1 MYLRWILESL
11 ALYGLSAVIC
21 LFIIGQF
28 ASLFSMPEFLR
39 DFSNA
44 ISIISEEHQRSNLF
58 HRMLRGVA
66 MSVVPILVFG
76 YPLVTLYMTYKQHRD
91 NDYRIGRNT
100 FNEKRNLDY
109 LMPINSKERIFTFFL
124 SINAGFS
131 EEIYFR
137 LLIPTLLYII
147 TGSVF
152 IAIMGS
158 TIWFGLMH
166 YYQGIGGM
174 MATFVV
180 GLLLFL
186 VYLITRSI
194 WMAILTHI
202 IIDLNGL
209 VLAPW
214 FADWLNRTQ
223 HET

>member
-1 MYLRWILESL
+1 MYLRWILESMI
-11 ALYGLSAVIC
+11 LYGLSAVIC
-21 LFIIGQF
+21 LLMIGQF
-28 ASLFSMPEFLR
+28 ASLFNMPDFL
-39 DFSNA
+39 DEIPDA
-44 ISIISEEHQRSNLF
+44 MILIGEEHQRGSVVW
-58 HRMLRGVA
+58 RILRVVA
-66 MSVVPILVFG
+66 MSIVPIMVFG
-76 YPLVTLYMTYKQHRD
+76 YPLVTLYLTYKNHKVRGKGKRGD
-91 NDYRIGRNT
+91 G
-100 FNEKRNLDY
+100 FNENRNLHY

-174 MATFVV
+174 MATFLV